1 MIDLFFP
8 VAGLQTAD
16 GNMCKQN
23 FQCMNNVLQNMN
35 GNWKLLYKKLL
46 KATSLLFLQRYVQP
60 Q

>member
-1 MIDLFFP
+1 MSKSHNKNDRPFFP

-35 GNWKLLYKKLL
+35 GN
-46 KATSLLFLQRYVQP
+46 
-60 Q
+60 